1 MPCDEGLTRYYLGR
15 LLWADLRY
23 VPMEHVEAHLTVT
36 TKPFR
41 GDPEEMYLW
50 EVKGDRVGVPR
61 AWGLANLMAPWDTV
75 EDRTAWQAADWGDL
89 VWKFGE
95 GWRPG
100 QYEAVKDLC
109 EQFLD
114 PVTPPRCGLRLESPA
129 GSGKT
134 LMGLAVGCNLRTPT
148 LVVVHK
154 EDLCEQWWD
163 TLDHFFPNAT
173 RGHVQGDRWDWEDKH
188 VVTAMAQTL
197 YSRRAEL
204 PPGFKQRF
212 GLVIYDEGHRY
223 PARTFQHVLGM
234 FPARYRL
241 AVSATWRRG
250 DGLDDVWDW
259 HVGPVGHVARTERLT
274 GEYVQVRWKT
284 RLRDS
289 WFHFGGKLSTATLLN
304 CVVKQEDYLKWLA
317 EQCVKG
323 VAAGRR
329 VLLVSDRVSMLYR
342 LWWMIPRLRPGTV
355 AAAYCRSWPKDEG
368 AAIEGKVPKK
378 RATVSKSELLLAKK
392 APIVLATYG
401 MMAEGTDMPTLD
413 TLIFGTPRAEV
424 EQVVGR
430 IQRPEGTKK
439 PLLIVDPVFT
449 TPYLEAL
456 GGKRAETFDR
466 LGFRRRT

>member
-1 MPCDEGLTRYYLGR
+1 MAEPDLTTYYLGR

-36 TKPFR
+36 TSPFR
-41 GDPEEMYLW
+41 GDPEEMYCW

-75 EDRTAWQAADWGDL
+75 EDRTAWQAADWGGL
-89 VWKFGE
+89 TWKYGE

-100 QYEAVKDLC
+100 QYDAVKDLT
-109 EQFLD
+109 EQFEGGA
-114 PVTPPRCGLRLESPA
+114 RGLRLESPA

-154 EDLCEQWWD
+154 EDLWEQWWD
-163 TLDHFFPNAT
+163 TLDHFFPKVQ
-173 RGHVQGDRWDWEDKH
+173 RGHVQADKWDWEDKH

-197 YSRRAEL
+197 YSRRHEL
-204 PPGFKQRF
+204 PPGFKERF
-212 GLVIYDEGHRY
+212 GLVIYDEGHHY
-223 PARTFQHVLGM
+223 PARTFQQVLGM
-234 FPARYRL
+234 FPARHRL

-250 DGLDDVWDW
+250 DGLDDVWNW
-259 HVGPVGHVARTERLT
+259 HVGPVGHVAKTEYLT
-274 GEYVQVRWKT
+274 GEYVQVPWKT

-289 WFHFGGKLSTATLLN
+289 WFRFGGKLSTATLLN
-304 CVVKQEDYLKWLA
+304 CLVKQEDYLKWLA
-317 EQCVKG
+317 EQCIKG
-323 VAAGRR
+323 VKAGRR
-329 VLLVSDRVSMLYR
+329 VLLVADRVSLLYR
-342 LWWMIPRLRPGTV
+342 LWWMIPRMAPGTI
-355 AAAYCRSWPKDEG
+355 AAAYCRSWLSGDGPP
-368 AAIEGKVPKK
+368 IEGKVPKK
-378 RATVSKSELLLAKK
+378 RATVSNSELLLAKK

-401 MMAEGTDMPTLD
+401 MMAEGTDIPTLD

-439 PLLIVDPVFT
+439 PLLIVDPVFQ

-456 GGKRAETFDR
+456 GGRRAETFDR
-466 LGFRRRT
+466 LGFHRRT